1 MLDAGYLDGYRWLCP
16 DDKGYTFPTW
26 DPHLRLDYIFIP
38 ASIADRLESCR
49 VIKNIS
55 EVALASD
62 HFPLLAEIDSRVDDR
77 VSG

>member
-1 MLDAGYLDGYRWLCP
+1 MLNAGYLDGYRWRCP

-38 ASIADRLESCR
+38 AGFADRLASCR
-49 VIKNIS
+49 VIKNIN

-62 HFPLLAEIDSRVDDR
+62 HFPLLAEIDSRVYDR
-77 VSG
+77 ASG